1 MIARPLTAL
10 LLAGLAAGLVLAQT
24 ANRARLAVVVPG
36 NSTITNI
43 TQADLRRIYLGA
55 ITRWPDDHRIIPVLL
70 DPESDSGRLFLK
82 RVVRMTDIDYAQH
95 WIGQVFR
102 GQASTPPRVVRSAAE
117 ARRYVAGHPFS
128 IAFVAPE
135 DVDGSVK
142 VLRVDGKAIDAI
154 DYPLAW

>member
-1 MIARPLTAL
+1 MVARLLTAL
-10 LLAGLAAGLVLAQT
+10 LLAGLAEDIVLAQT
-24 ANRARLAVVVPG
+24 SVRAELVVVVRS
-36 NSTITNI
+36 NSTITGVS
-43 TQADLRRIYLGA
+43 QADLRRIYLGG

-70 DPESDSGRLFLK
+70 DPQSDTGKLFLK

-102 GQASTPPRVVRSAAE
+102 GQASAPPRVVRSAAE
-117 ARRYVAGHPFS
+117 AKRYVTAHPYS
-128 IAFVAPE
+128 ITFLAPE

-142 VLRVDGKAIDAI
+142 VLRVDGKAIDEP